1 MKLWGRGSSLNVQK
15 VLWTLGE
22 IGLDF
27 EHVEVGGR
35 FGGLDT
41 PEFRALNPH
50 GRIPVLEDGGRALWE
65 SNAIVRY
72 LATRY
77 APGGLAPEDPAA
89 RAASDA
95 WMDWTATSLQPAF
108 IGFFWGWYRTPEA
121 QQDAGRNAQLLAE
134 THRLFGVVDAQLA
147 GHDFGRLTMGDVPIG
162 AQLYRYFT
170 LDIDRPPLP
179 RLEAWYARLCDRPA
193 YRAGVMRPYDELK
206 ARLAF

>member
-1 MKLWGRGSSLNVQK
+1 MKLWGRASSINVQK

-22 IGLDF
+22 IGLDC

-41 PEFRALNPH
+41 PAFRSKNPH

-77 APGGLAPEDPAA
+77 SPGALAPEDPTE
-89 RAASDA
+89 RSASDA
-95 WMDWTATSLQPAF
+95 WMDWTATTLQPVF
-108 IGFFWGWYRTPEA
+108 LGFFWSWYRTPEDRR
-121 QQDAGRNAQLLAE
+121 DAARNAALLAD
-134 THRLFGVVDAQLA
+134 THRTFGLLDAELA
-147 GHDFGRLTMGDVPIG
+147 RRDLSQLTMGDIPMG

-170 LDIDRPPLP
+170 LDIERPSLP
-179 RLEAWYARLCDRPA
+179 HLEAWYARLCDRPA

-206 ARLAF
+206 GRLAF